1 MNKTRR
7 KELGQVIYGL
17 GKIQDRE
24 DLYAWINILDNLKD
38 EEQDYYD
45 NIPENLQYSQRA
57 EDSEAAIDN
66 LDEALDLLNDAYDAK
81 EFDKDSE
88 LIKHA
93 IDKIED
99 ARW

>member
-88 LIKHA
+88 LIKHT

>member
-17 GKIQDRE
+17 GTIQDRE

-66 LDEALDLLNDAYDAK
+66 LDEALDLLNDAYDAE

>member
-24 DLYAWINILDNLKD
+24 DLYAWIDILDNLKD